1 MIALELRWNYWHPVY
16 FWIWFYLWHS
26 RKLRDHK
33 LAKNIFLSDEVSE
46 SKKQKTWNG
55 EKARPVNASVTAKQ
69 AEKVFLFIVDVL
81 YSQFLSQL
89 RYTAQKSSFTVNF
102 PK

>member
-1 MIALELRWNYWHPVY
+1 MSDI
-16 FWIWFYLWHS
+16 
-26 RKLRDHK
+26 
-33 LAKNIFLSDEVSE
+33 AKNYEIINSLKISFFSDEVSE

-69 AEKVFLFIVDVL
+69 ADKVLLFIVDVL
-81 YSQFLSQL
+81 HSQFLSQI